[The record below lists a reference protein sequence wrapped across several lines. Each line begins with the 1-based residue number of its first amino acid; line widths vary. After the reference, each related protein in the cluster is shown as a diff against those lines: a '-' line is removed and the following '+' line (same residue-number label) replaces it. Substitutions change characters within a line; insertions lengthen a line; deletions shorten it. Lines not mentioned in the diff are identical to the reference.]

1 VTEFKPSDRDVSRA
15 IRSWLREDR
24 HEDVSRV
31 AGAVLDQVETTPQ
44 RRSTPWLAWRNLFMN
59 NNVVR
64 VGLVAAA
71 VVIVAIVAINLLPG
85 TPGPGGEP
93 TPSPSAAESL
103 APGAAPS
110 ATASAYG
117 MSVPGTSGGQSTLIV
132 PPGWTRNG
140 WYIINNNVFLSVW
153 PVAVENVYSD
163 PCHWQSSLL
172 DPPVGPTVDELATAL
187 GNQAMRAATVED
199 VTLGGY
205 SGKVVHQSLPADLDF
220 TTCDLGMVGAWSE
233 AGTEEPSRT
242 LQSPGELD
250 DVYIVDVE
258 GVRVVVTAS
267 WLPSS
272 AAATVTE
279 LEGMLDS
286 LTIEP

>member
-1 VTEFKPSDRDVSRA
+1 MTDFKTSDRDVNRA

-44 RRSTPWLAWRNLFMN
+44 RRSTPWLAWRDLFMS

-71 VVIVAIVAINLLPG
+71 LVIIAIVAINLLPG
-85 TPGPGGEP
+85 SPEPGGEP
-93 TPSPSAAESL
+93 TPSPSAAASATPE
-103 APGAAPS
+103 ATPS

-117 MSVPGTSGGQSTLIV
+117 MSVPGITGGQSTLTV
-132 PPGWTRNG
+132 PPGWTRHG
-140 WYIINNNVFLSVW
+140 WYVANNDLFLSVW

-163 PCHWQSSLL
+163 PCQWQSSLL
-172 DPPVGPTVDELATAL
+172 DPPVGPTVDDLATAL
-187 GNQAMRAATVED
+187 RNQAMRAATVED

-220 TTCDLGMVGAWSE
+220 GACDRGIVGAWSE

-242 LQSPGELD
+242 LQGPGELD
-250 DVYIVDVE
+250 DVYILDVE

-267 WLPSS
+267 WFPSS
-272 AAATVTE
+272 AAATVAE
-279 LEGMLDS
+279 LQGMLDS